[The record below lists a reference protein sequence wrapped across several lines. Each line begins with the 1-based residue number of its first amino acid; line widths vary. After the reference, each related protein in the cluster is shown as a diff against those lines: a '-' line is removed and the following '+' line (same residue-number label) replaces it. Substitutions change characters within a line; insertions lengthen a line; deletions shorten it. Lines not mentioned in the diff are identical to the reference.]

1 MGGGLNADGSLPEF
15 VENRVDWVVNK
26 HNSSDIIL
34 FSALYSLN
42 VPPKLS
48 KEGFPL
54 SEAHQMAKYFAKKR
68 NCNCQVF
75 LENASF
81 DTIGSAVFIRIHHL
95 DRLRNNL
102 KNLYL
107 VTSDFHIKRADKIYR
122 KILVFKF

>member
-1 MGGGLNADGSLPEF
+1 MKHNVFIVLGGGLNADGSLPEF
-15 VENRVDWVVNK
+15 VQNRVDWIINK
-26 HNSSDIIL
+26 HSSSDIIL

-68 NCNCQVF
+68 RCKCQVF

-81 DTIGSAVFIRIHHL
+81 DTIGSAMFIRMHHL
-95 DRLRNNL
+95 DRLRGNL
-102 KNLYL
+102 KI
-107 VTSDFHIKRADKIYR
+107 FI
-122 KILVFKF
+122 